1 MLTKSQKQPCACCS
15 IFFESKICPQCQVA
29 GCASTVGGK
38 KHKCL
43 LQGNMIAVMALS
55 EFQVRAELAELKT
68 KYAELLTES
77 QRVTRILLHAE
88 TQIPGLRALD
98 AAGVDPSSQRG
109 KVSMLAGAAR

>member
-29 GCASTVGGK
+29 GCACTVGTK
-38 KHKCL
+38 KHKCR
-43 LQGNMIAVMALS
+43 LQGNMISVMALS

-68 KYAELLTES
+68 KYAELLTKHETEF
-77 QRVTRILLHAE
+77 RVRH
-88 TQIPGLRALD
+88 QIAAPLD

-109 KVSMLAGAAR
+109 KISMLAGAAR

>member
-29 GCASTVGGK
+29 GCACTVGTK
-38 KHKCL
+38 KHKCR

-68 KYAELLTES
+68 KYAELLAVNAE
-77 QRVTRILLHAE
+77 LLRPDR
-88 TQIPGLRALD
+88 PGVFQSRLD

-109 KVSMLAGAAR
+109 KVSMLAGAHS